1 MKAKN
6 SLLNLTVVLICL
18 LCLTMT
24 ATAQKRR
31 KTTRK
36 TTKSAATATTASTA
50 PTSAEIRSGAQKVS
64 IQVKNVSKFIYLLGS
79 IAQGIEDVDRAVKDG
94 KATRA
99 AADQNAKNKQ
109 DVIITLRNLRAG
121 LVALEIEFR
130 TNAALRPYLINI
142 QGISEISGVS
152 QDQAAGGQFIESGKT
167 LLQIIDKLTDTLV
180 AMP

>member
-6 SLLNLTVVLICL
+6 SLLNLTAILICL
-18 LCLTMT
+18 LCLTIT

-36 TTKSAATATTASTA
+36 TAKPAATAAAA
-50 PTSAEIRSGAQKVS
+50 PTFAEIRAGAQKVS

-94 KATRA
+94 KATRV
-99 AADQNAKNKQ
+99 AADQNAKNKEN
-109 DVIITLRNLRAG
+109 VLTTLRNLRAG

-130 TNAALRPYLINI
+130 TNAALRSYLRKI
-142 QGISEISGVS
+142 QGISEISGAAE
-152 QDQAAGGQFIESGKT
+152 DQAAGGHFRESGKT
-167 LLQIIDKLTDTLV
+167 LLQVIEKLSDTLV